1 MLERREVVLMPRGDR
16 TRLMAYEVPLVYGI
30 VAEVVTL
37 GGCEQE
43 VISSEGWEWQLMKVA
58 E

>member
-1 MLERREVVLMPRGDR
+1 
-16 TRLMAYEVPLVYGI
+16 MAYEVPLVYGI